1 MGTRSNV
8 LAVRA
13 DAASA
18 RTASECPRSR
28 IDRSDNLARVVHT
41 VGDTMKPNQIRP
53 AAGAARAVLLAV
65 LLGALGASASQARA
79 QAPAHD
85 STRNDSTRAGPT
97 RATLQAQLAQD
108 ERDAKAA
115 SDADARAEK
124 AADAARIRERLR
136 DGDFQVGDRIAVLI
150 RGDTVISDTV
160 TVRAGRVVQLR
171 NLPDISLQGVLHS
184 ELNDYLTKQVGLYVK
199 HPDVQATSLVQLAVL
214 GPVGRP
220 GFYSVPIDMTLT
232 DLIMLAGGPG
242 AGSNIN
248 KTEVKRDN
256 RVAYKD
262 AAVRRALTTGMTLD
276 QMNLRAGDQI
286 IVGEGGKTDW
296 LRIVQ
301 IGSIAAG
308 LAVSIYALT
317 HR

>member
-1 MGTRSNV
+1 MTGTPANV
-8 LAVRA
+8 LTVGA
-13 DAASA
+13 DAAASA
-18 RTASECPRSR
+18 PTVRLRQRFR
-28 IDRSDNLARVVHT
+28 IYRSDNLARVVHT
-41 VGDTMKPNQIRP
+41 VGDTMTPNQLHP
-53 AAGAARAVLLAV
+53 VAGAARAALLVLLM
-65 LLGALGASASQARA
+65 LGALGASASLARA
-79 QAPAHD
+79 QAPA
-85 STRNDSTRAGPT
+85 NDSARAGPT
-97 RATLQAQLAQD
+97 RATLQAQLEQD

-115 SDADARAEK
+115 SSADVRADK
-124 AADAARIRERLR
+124 AAEAERIRARLR
-136 DGDFQVGDRIAVLI
+136 DGDFQVGDRIAIQI
-150 RGDTVISDTV
+150 RGDTAITDTV
-160 TVRAGRVVQLR
+160 TVRAGRVIQLR

-184 ELNDYLTKQVGLYVK
+184 ELDGYLTKQVGLYVK

-256 RVAYKD
+256 KVAYKE
-262 AAVRRALTTGMTLD
+262 AAVRRALAGGMTLD

-286 IVGEGGKTDW
+286 IVGEGGRTDW
-296 LRIVQ
+296 LRVVQ

-308 LAVSIYALT
+308 LALSIYAIT